1 MTKKVGGE
9 TYVASRFFQS
19 PPKGGHS
26 SYRNTYEEKFQGTCF
41 QLLWS
46 NHLNDWG
53 CIRLVLFLNLPPLP
67 HPTLNS
73 SEGKVTHIIDRHVTR
88 PDNLG
93 GTCRTNIWRA
103 KKNKVGYNFLE
114 KYLIYRPFLQT
125 LLHIYRPTCYFT
137 HLATNS
143 GGLSWFFVILQ
154 TFGGTCP
161 PRPPWLRPW
170 LLILW

>member
-93 GTCRTNIWRA
+93 GHAEQIFEEPKKTRSAIIFSKNIWFTDHFYKLYYTFTDQLA
-103 KKNKVGYNFLE
+103 ILPTVQQIVG
-114 KYLIYRPFLQT
+114 
-125 LLHIYRPTCYFT
+125 
-137 HLATNS
+137 
-143 GGLSWFFVILQ
+143 V
-154 TFGGTCP
+154 
-161 PRPPWLRPW
+161 
-170 LLILW
+170 LW